1 MLLAEHEN
9 RAHACPEHGVIDE
22 TRREDGPEQG
32 VIEEA
37 RRRHQARRVR
47 GALAAC
53 ILLAAGLAGMLLA
66 SSGGGA
72 RAEGPLHLAPE
83 PAPVPFAALLDA
95 AHRDVV
101 VRLVPNLEGAQ
112 AGWCEQI
119 IQRHMAG
126 GGCDQLPTKTTAL
139 FAASTGWG
147 YGEHDETT
155 VVITAPEVSNVL
167 FSNRRRSQTS
177 ADPELPYGLRLAV
190 LKTPH
195 RSDRPRPI
203 TAVAAFE
210 HAGRRLTNRSAPGS
224 RLPWRIWNPPAAPAH
239 GACQLRLT
247 AGYRAKTEWG
257 QVAAMIGP
265 YPAPLLGRGFLACID
280 SEYYVPGRGMRASV
294 LLDAA
299 RPDRAEPTAIPG
311 LSPVAGLPG
320 IYNTARGYQFEPM
333 TARREGRAWIVVAG
347 GGRNSEEARIRLLNH
362 LAVTIDSRPR

>member
-1 MLLAEHEN
+1 MLLAEYEN
-9 RAHACPEHGVIDE
+9 RVDVCPEDGVIEE
-22 TRREDGPEQG
+22 TRRDDGPEQG

-37 RRRHQARRVR
+37 RRRRQARRLR
-47 GALAAC
+47 GAVAGS
-53 ILLAAGLAGMLLA
+53 ILLAGLAGMLLA
-66 SSGGGA
+66 SRGGGA

-83 PAPVPFAALLDA
+83 PAPASFATLLDA

-119 IQRHMAG
+119 IQRRVAG
-126 GGCDQLPTKTTAL
+126 GGCDQLPTTTTAL
-139 FAASTGWG
+139 FAGSTGWG
-147 YGEHDETT
+147 FGERDETT
-155 VVITAPEVSNVL
+155 VVVTAPWVSSVL
-167 FSNRRRSQTS
+167 FSDRKRAQTR

-195 RSDRPRPI
+195 PGDRPGPI
-203 TAVAAFE
+203 EAVAAFDR
-210 HAGRRLTNRSAPGS
+210 AGRRLTSRSAPGS

-247 AGYRAKTEWG
+247 GGYRAKTEWG
-257 QVAAMIGP
+257 QVAARIGP

-299 RPDRAEPTAIPG
+299 RPDQAEPIAIPG
-311 LSPVAGLPG
+311 LATVAGLHG
-320 IYNTARGYQFEPM
+320 IYNTAQGYQFEPM
-333 TARREGRAWIVVAG
+333 TARREGRAWILVAG

-362 LAVTIDSRPR
+362 LAVTIYTRPH